1 MKQIY
6 IISLGIAMWLMAGLE
21 LRSAEPISQ
30 DAELCQLFD
39 AALEARDLE
48 YQKIRDT
55 ILAREDAVIFLAKR
69 AQDTNLVSRVI
80 ALAMQ
85 TWLRN
90 DETNKEVNEHLAA
103 IVGRVTMRQTGDR
116 AILGSI
122 YELKSEPE
130 LRRFAKIDTDVNVL
144 LEVAMKGPTLPA
156 DTRYYRNIHSRFAI
170 NCYAAGLSGLYDD
183 PDVVPI
189 LIMLTDKKEGDLMR
203 NAALRGLRLR
213 EDVDM
218 AVFLKGMED
227 KEELYRKVSYL
238 HLRDTTGQDFGYD
251 AEKYR
256 MWLETN
262 TVNHAA
268 QPQK

>member
-1 MKQIY
+1 MKQICT
-6 IISLGIAMWLMAGLE
+6 ISLSIIMWLVTGLE
-21 LRSAEPISQ
+21 LQSAEPISQ

-39 AALEARDLE
+39 AALDACDLE
-48 YQKIRDT
+48 YQKIRDR
-55 ILAREDAVIFLAKR
+55 ILAHEDAVIFLAKR
-69 AQDTNLVSRVI
+69 VQDTNLVSRVI
-80 ALAMQ
+80 ARAMQ
-85 TWLRN
+85 TWMNDNASNMMINRRLADIAGRAMRN
-90 DETNKEVNEHLAA
+90 IIGE
-103 IVGRVTMRQTGDR
+103 R

-144 LEVAMKGPTLPA
+144 LEVALKGPTFP
-156 DTRYYRNIHSRFAI
+156 DEPGNRKNIKSHVT

-183 PDVVPI
+183 PDIVPI
-189 LIMLTDKKEGDLMR
+189 LIMLTDEKEDYLMR

-262 TVNHAA
+262 TVNRAA
-268 QPQK
+268 QPAK

>member
-1 MKQIY
+1 MKQICM
-6 IISLGIAMWLMAGLE
+6 ISLGIAMWLVTGLE
-21 LRSAEPISQ
+21 LRSAEPNSQ

-39 AALEARDLE
+39 AALDARDLE

-80 ALAMQ
+80 ARAMQ
-85 TWLRN
+85 TWMN
-90 DETNKEVNEHLAA
+90 DRATNMMVSRRLADIA
-103 IVGRVTMRQTGDR
+103 GRAMRSIIGER

-130 LRRFAKIDTDVNVL
+130 LRRFARINTDVNVL
-144 LEVAMKGPTLPA
+144 LEVALKGPTFPA
-156 DTRYYRNIHSRFAI
+156 EPGNRKNIRSHVT

-183 PDVVPI
+183 PDVAHI
-189 LIMLTDKKEGDLMR
+189 LTMLTDEKEDYLMR
-203 NAALRGLRLR
+203 NAALCGLRLR

-218 AVFLKGMED
+218 SVFLKGIED
-227 KEELYRKVSYL
+227 RNQDYRKTCYI
-238 HLRDTTGQDFGYD
+238 HLKDTTGQDFGYD

-262 TVNHAA
+262 TVSHAA
-268 QPQK
+268 QPAK